1 MKSYIALIH
10 KDPDSDYGVSF
21 PDLPGCVTAGRDLD
35 EAKAFAEE
43 VLSLHVAGLADDG
56 EAVPEPSSLEIVM
69 ADKSNRDAVAVLVAA
84 KGLAARAVRVNI
96 TVPDDMLARI
106 DAYAEQH
113 GMTRSGFLVHAAK
126 REMEKA

>member
-1 MKSYIALIH
+1 
-10 KDPDSDYGVSF
+10 
-21 PDLPGCVTAGRDLD
+21 
-35 EAKAFAEE
+35 
-43 VLSLHVAGLADDG
+43 
-56 EAVPEPSSLEIVM
+56 M

>member
-1 MKSYIALIH
+1 LKSYIALIH

-43 VLSLHVAGLADDG
+43 VLSLHVAGLVDDG